1 MPRIDCNVYEEG
13 EKVPRIDCNIYEE
26 VEKVPRID
34 YDAYEEG
41 EKVPRID
48 YDVYEEGKKVPRID
62 CDVYEESGE
71 VPRIDYDVYEDG
83 GKLPRIDR
91 ASCAACSITTMSKL
105 VVYLKW
111 LIHYVTLEC
120 SQYTRRNLDQRS
132 QCQRRIS
139 LVDDMWRSG
148 QDLTDVK

>member
-1 MPRIDCNVYEEG
+1 MPRIEYDVYEEVVRVPRIDYNEYEEGEKVPRINYDVCEEDDKAPRIEYDVYEEG
-13 EKVPRIDCNIYEE
+13 EKVPRIDCD
-26 VEKVPRID
+26 V
-34 YDAYEEG
+34 YEEG
-41 EKVPRID
+41 EK
-48 YDVYEEGKKVPRID
+48 
-62 CDVYEESGE
+62 

-91 ASCAACSITTMSKL
+91 ASCAACSITLMSKL
-105 VVYLKW
+105 VVYLEW

-132 QCQRRIS
+132 QRRRRIS

>member
-1 MPRIDCNVYEEG
+1 MPRIEYDVYEESCEGPRINYNVYEEG
-13 EKVPRIDCNIYEE
+13 GKVR
-26 VEKVPRID
+26 RMD
-34 YDAYEEG
+34 YDICKEDDKA
-41 EKVPRID
+41 
-48 YDVYEEGKKVPRID
+48 
-62 CDVYEESGE
+62 
-71 VPRIDYDVYEDG
+71 PRIDYDVYEDG

-91 ASCAACSITTMSKL
+91 ASCAACSITLMSKL
-105 VVYLKW
+105 VVYLEW

-132 QCQRRIS
+132 QRRRRIS